1 MRLKTV
7 HVIQGDVIFTFDW
20 SGRSHKMRL
29 QRTEDVRDLSSVG
42 VTHPQFW
49 CSSHLL
55 HRLLNKLSSSPGG
68 LSLLRDDLW
77 LVKSLFSSKSSC
89 EFFRACRTTT
99 AAWTSSVHSGRNSSV
114 GSERVPITTPRSRD
128 TNAVRPKR
136 SRIQESRRVFIR
148 LAPTPHQQLSTRLL
162 TYVTGVKTSVRF
174 AVLMKRVRF
183 DRRRRA
189 KMKLIPPPALCRP
202 RGL

>member
-1 MRLKTV
+1 MRLKSV
-7 HVIQGDVIFTFDW
+7 HVIQRDVIFTFDW

-77 LVKSLFSSKSSC
+77 LAKSLFSSKSSC
-89 EFFRACRTTT
+89 LVFTRVPHHHICLNVISSFRKKQLCWFRAGSHNDPTVTWHQCGSAQKVPNPRVQTSLHPAGAHAPPT
-99 AAWTSSVHSGRNSSV
+99 AVHAFTYLRHRRQNFGPVRGSDEKGSVW
-114 GSERVPITTPRSRD
+114 
-128 TNAVRPKR
+128 
-136 SRIQESRRVFIR
+136 
-148 LAPTPHQQLSTRLL
+148 PT
-162 TYVTGVKTSVRF
+162 KTS
-174 AVLMKRVRF
+174 
-183 DRRRRA
+183 
-189 KMKLIPPPALCRP
+189 
-202 RGL
+202 